1 MNIEINYRK
10 IGSRIAQCRKEKN
23 LTQEQL
29 GEIVKLSANHIS
41 TVETGG
47 SYSLNTLLVI
57 CDALGITPDYVL
69 LGNIRKDR
77 KNDLTDVLKLCNDW
91 EFSIILSFAKI
102 LIDNRK

>member
-29 GEIVKLSANHIS
+29 GGIVKLSSNHIE

-47 SYSLNTLLVI
+47 S
-57 CDALGITPDYVL
+57 
-69 LGNIRKDR
+69 
-77 KNDLTDVLKLCNDW
+77 
-91 EFSIILSFAKI
+91 
-102 LIDNRK
+102 